1 MARERR
7 ILIPHGANKLLVE
20 LTGFSTVT
28 VRHAL
33 RGYDGVTKEAREVIR
48 KKALEI
54 GGTYVR

>member
-20 LTGFSTVT
+20 LTGYSTVT
-28 VRHAL
+28 VRNAL
-33 RGYDGVTKEAREVIR
+33 KGFDCVTKEARMVIR

-54 GGTYVR
+54 GGCYTR